1 MDGVFLWF
9 KGLVSILDSGVW
21 VRSSSI
27 LRVVHTIRWA
37 TLMVYPAR
45 RLLTRHSVFNSGF
58 FGPDSIRPFDRD
70 TVERDLKANK
80 FKTKDLTTAIQQALD
95 PTEFDKEVK
104 QLRDAQRKEEGQERK
119 ESAKSKKKQPA
130 AKKEPSPAK
139 KAAATAAKPAAENKT
154 KAAATPKP
162 TKVQE
167 KPQEK
172 PQDIIPAASS
182 SRKRRGTQAR
192 EVSDATDNGRDSKRS
207 VSLYING

>member
-1 MDGVFLWF
+1 M
-9 KGLVSILDSGVW
+9 DSGVW
-21 VRSSSI
+21 VGAARHF
-27 LRVVHTIRWA
+27 LRVVHTSCWA
-37 TLMVYPAR
+37 TLMVYPAC
-45 RLLTRHSVFNSGF
+45 LLFTNHSVFNSGF

-104 QLRDAQRKEEGQERK
+104 QMRDAQRKEEGQERK
-119 ESAKSKKKQPA
+119 ETAKSKKKQSA

-139 KAAATAAKPAAENKT
+139 KAAAAAKPAAENKA
-154 KAAATPKP
+154 KASATPKP

-172 PQDIIPAASS
+172 PQDIIPTASS

-192 EVSDATDNGRDSKRS
+192 EVSDSTDNARDSKRS
-207 VSLYING
+207 VSLI